1 MVYDVVILGAGPA
14 GLTSGIYCARAG
26 LKTVIIENGAPG
38 GQASITPN
46 IENYPGESNIS
57 GFDLALNL

>member
-1 MVYDVVILGAGPA
+1 MIYDVIILGAGPA
-14 GLTSGIYCARAG
+14 GLTAGIYCARAG

-46 IENYPGESNIS
+46 IEKTK
-57 GFDLALNL
+57 